1 MPILTDLD
9 GTNKADV
16 INLIYGFGLADFIV
30 PTITP
35 TAPFPAYA
43 FISYLIET
51 GNGNDL
57 VIGGFGD
64 DTIDGGNGNDVLM
77 GFFGSNIL
85 DGGSGDDQLFGLL
98 ATLGTPTN
106 PFVLQGPIANSPNIL
121 FGGDGSDI
129 LVGRIGTGY
138 VTIANDAHL
147 TFSIGGNSL
156 HGGNGDDQLFGLYI
170 HLDDTTTDKTGINF
184 TVTLLSNILDGGNG
198 DDYIVGNGNL
208 YTILFTNTEA
218 SNEENYLGN
227 TLLGGSGNDTLI
239 GNYSTINFILN
250 NVTANSNNNFIHWGN
265 DILNGGTGDDL
276 LIGDIQSTSITLNG
290 PGIDE
295 QHYGNDT
302 LIGGQGN
309 DTLVG
314 DVQNIVHMDA
324 LQFFGNDTFEFSLD
338 GQNGNDVIKD
348 MNAGDVD
355 DTLQFSGAASV
366 AAVDAASTFSN
377 SGGHVLMSF
386 EGGSVLFENINY
398 AGQTSVLDITPNVVV
413 I

>member
-1 MPILTDLD
+1 MAILTELD

-16 INLIYGFGLADFIV
+16 INLIYGFGLADQIV

-35 TAPFPAYA
+35 TAPFPFYA
-43 FISYLIET
+43 FISYSIET

-85 DGGSGDDQLFGLL
+85 DGGSGDDQLFGFL
-98 ATLGTPTN
+98 ASFGTPSN
-106 PFVLQGPIANSPNIL
+106 PFVVQESGVSSPNIL

-129 LVGRIGTGY
+129 LVGSVGIFY
-138 VTIANDAHL
+138 VTVANDAHF
-147 TFSIGGNSL
+147 TFSQGGNSL
-156 HGGNGDDQLFGLYI
+156 YGGNGDDQLFGLYI
-170 HLDDTTTDKTGINF
+170 HFDDTTIDKTGLIV
-184 TVTLLSNILDGGNG
+184 TVNYLSNILDGGNG
-198 DDYIVGNGNL
+198 DDYIVGNINL
-208 YTILFTNTEA
+208 YTVLHTNTEV

-227 TLLGGSGNDTLI
+227 TLFGGSGNDTLI
-239 GNYSTINFILN
+239 GNNATLNFTL
-250 NVTANSNNNFIHWGN
+250 NVTANSNNVLHMGN

-276 LIGDIQSTSITLNG
+276 LIGDLQSVSIIFSG

-295 QHYGNDT
+295 LHYGNDT

-309 DTLVG
+309 DTLIG

-348 MNAGDVD
+348 MNAGGVD

-366 AAVDAASTFSN
+366 AAVDAASTLSN

-398 AGQTSVLDITPNVVV
+398 AGQTSVLDITPHVVV